1 MGSQVDTDHGLPCEE
16 FGHRVGGLIQGHC
29 SSSAV
34 EGVWNMTQWHLMM
47 VVL

>member
-16 FGHRVGGLIQGHC
+16 FEHRVGGLIQGHC

-34 EGVWNMTQWHLMM
+34 EGVWNTTQCCLKM